1 MRVKLHVDSFD
12 ERFELHWGA
21 DRSTELLREHTQDV
35 ERLIQ
40 GSLGIWP
47 GEGVHYVSR
56 PGADGWPVPLAEVV
70 FSAEHASVE
79 EVSELL
85 GLLDAIAR
93 RAEVRG

>member
-1 MRVKLHVDSFD
+1 MAIRD
-12 ERFELHWGA
+12 E
-21 DRSTELLREHTQDV
+21 TELLREHTQDV